1 MQSKP
6 IDISPKLSAYASWIP
21 CSERM
26 PEDKKLVVFLR
37 VLGPSREPDYEIGVR
52 KTYSGVGLWYDRS
65 TEEIGSDDD
74 VTHWMPL
81 PEPPEDV

>member
-26 PEDKKLVVFLR
+26 PEDKKLVML
-37 VLGPSREPDYEIGVR
+37 SAHIA
-52 KTYSGVGLWYDRS
+52 
-65 TEEIGSDDD
+65 TEEA
-74 VTHWMPL
+74 
-81 PEPPEDV
+81 